1 MTKTV
6 KNDETIVSMSAFT
19 KIVKQFYDSK
29 PFRDT
34 EALKSIKKAL
44 CTPEKFCPANLNS
57 DKVYREYDQ
66 LEISVDGDYDPH
78 NIDVELLENDILSVV
93 GGISPNEF
101 GRKPFVIAGRFLH
114 MIDDKLYGY
123 YPLEHFGDGHNNDD
137 NYFVKVLE
145 EHTNMSRDRIVDD
158 YTIYGDIQ

>member
-1 MTKTV
+1 MAKTV
-6 KNDETIVSMSAFT
+6 KNDETIASMSAFT
-19 KIVKQFYDSK
+19 KIVKQFYDGK

-93 GGISPNEF
+93 GGISPNKF
-101 GRKPFVIAGRFLH
+101 GRKPFVVAGRFLH

-123 YPLEHFGDGHNNDD
+123 YPLGHFGEGHNNDD
-137 NYFVKVLE
+137 NYFVKVLD
-145 EHTNMSRDRIVDD
+145 EHADMSRDRIVDD